1 MASRV
6 RKRLVPN
13 VYKVTYPNGKIY
25 VGVDHLDLK
34 GSYFGSPS
42 RSTGREIDADFNP
55 ETLRDFVV
63 RKEILW
69 ESEDASKAEATKV
82 EAEWIQ
88 RLQSN
93 NPAVGYNR
101 NPKWTGG

>member
-1 MASRV
+1 MA
-6 RKRLVPN
+6 N

-25 VGVDHLDLK
+25 IGVDHLDLK

-42 RSTGREIDADFNP
+42 RSTGREIDADFTP
-55 ETLRDFVV
+55 DELRDFTI

-69 ESEDASKAEATKV
+69 ELEDASKVEAMKV
-82 EAEWIQ
+82 EAESIQ

-101 NPKWTGG
+101 SPKWTGG

>member
-1 MASRV
+1 MS
-6 RKRLVPN
+6 VPN

-25 VGVDHLDLK
+25 IRVDHLDLK

-42 RSTGREIDADFNP
+42 RSTGREIDADFTP
-55 ETLRDFVV
+55 EELRDFTV

-88 RLQSN
+88 GLQSN
-93 NPAVGYNR
+93 NPAVGYKR

>member
-1 MASRV
+1 MS
-6 RKRLVPN
+6 VPN

-25 VGVDHLDLK
+25 IGVDHLDLK

-55 ETLRDFVV
+55 EALRDVVV

-101 NPKWTGG
+101 SPKWTGG

>member
-1 MASRV
+1 MA
-6 RKRLVPN
+6 N

-25 VGVDHLDLK
+25 IGVDHLDLK

-42 RSTGREIDADFNP
+42 PSTGREIDADFTP
-55 ETLRDFVV
+55 DELRDFTI

-69 ESEDASKAEATKV
+69 ELEDASKVEAMKV